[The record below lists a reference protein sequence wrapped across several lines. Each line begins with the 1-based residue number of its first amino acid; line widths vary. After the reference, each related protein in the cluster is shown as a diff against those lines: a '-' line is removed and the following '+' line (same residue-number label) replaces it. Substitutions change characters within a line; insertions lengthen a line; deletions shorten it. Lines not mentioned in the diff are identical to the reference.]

1 MFLTLFILNQ
11 LFQSN
16 QKPIAIL
23 HEPTIQGI
31 VLHDYHQT
39 TGIVL
44 HENNQTTGIVL
55 HDTPVQGIQLHEPAI
70 TPVATW
76 AE

>member
-1 MFLTLFILNQ
+1 
-11 LFQSN
+11 
-16 QKPIAIL
+16 L

-55 HDTPVQGIQLHEPAI
+55 HDTPVQGIELHEPVI